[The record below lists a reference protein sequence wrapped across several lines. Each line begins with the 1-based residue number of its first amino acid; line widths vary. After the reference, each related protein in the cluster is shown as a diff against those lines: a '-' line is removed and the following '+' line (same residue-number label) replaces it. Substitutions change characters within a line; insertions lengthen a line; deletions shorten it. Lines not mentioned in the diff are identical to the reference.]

1 MIQQI
6 YSITLEAKN
15 HDNDAQ
21 CYFLFNDCGEIIYL
35 RSQQLSLQS

>member
-1 MIQQI
+1 MTQHI
-6 YSITLEAKN
+6 YLIILEAKN

-21 CYFLFNDCGEIIYL
+21 CYFLFNDCGKIIHL